1 MTTNAEIYDR
11 VREAQ
16 GRFAPAGIV
25 TVVKGER
32 LGAKLAVVDGRT
44 VGSLGDAETDAF
56 AVGHVDELI
65 EAERSETIPAPG
77 EPETELFF
85 DVYPAPPTLLIFGAV
100 HAAQP
105 LTRIA
110 KMLGFRVIVTD
121 ARAKLATAE
130 RFPEADAIHVEWP
143 DQVLAHVPVYANT
156 YVAILTHDPKF
167 DEPALIGALETRA
180 PYIGAVGSRKT
191 NRDRRERL
199 ASAGVSEA
207 SIARVRGPIGL
218 DIGAD
223 TPEEM
228 AISIISEVI
237 AVRHGRAGGPLTASA
252 GAIRGSATNGPH
264 VPSCRLR
271 A

>member
-1 MTTNAEIYDR
+1 MTTNAEVYDR

-25 TVVKGER
+25 TIVKGEG
-32 LGAKLAVVDGRT
+32 LGAKLAVIDGVT
-44 VGSLGDAETDAF
+44 VGTLGDAALDAF
-56 AVGHVDELI
+56 AVGHVRELVD
-65 EAERSETIPAPG
+65 AERSETIRASGDIPV
-77 EPETELFF
+77 ELFF
-85 DVYPAPPTLLIFGAV
+85 DVYAAPPTLLIFGAV

-121 ARAKLATAE
+121 ARAKLATEE

-143 DQVLAHVPVYANT
+143 DQVLAHVPVYSNT
-156 YVAILTHDPKF
+156 YLAILTHDPKF

-199 ASAGVSEA
+199 LNAGVSEP

-218 DIGAD
+218 DIGAN

-228 AISIISEVI
+228 AISIISEII
-237 AVRHGRAGGPLTASA
+237 AVRHGRDGGPLTGAA
-252 GAIRGSATNGPH
+252 GAIRGSAT
-264 VPSCRLR
+264 
-271 A
+271 